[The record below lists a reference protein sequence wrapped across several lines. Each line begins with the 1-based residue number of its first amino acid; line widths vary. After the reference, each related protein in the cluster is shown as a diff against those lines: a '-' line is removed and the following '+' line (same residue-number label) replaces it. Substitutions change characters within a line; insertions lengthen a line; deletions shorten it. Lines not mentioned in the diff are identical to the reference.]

1 MLGLRR
7 IIGPRNPFLGICG
20 RVSAGSW
27 YEILPC
33 PRSLVPILVSVRKLA
48 IEIARNFVDDVEKF
62 SGVSV
67 NRERFTNPLSA
78 TI

>member
-1 MLGLRR
+1 MVTGSR
-7 IIGPRNPFLGICG
+7 IDGGFFK
-20 RVSAGSW
+20 AFF
-27 YEILPC
+27 
-33 PRSLVPILVSVRKLA
+33 RSLLVSVRKPA

-78 TI
+78 TS